1 MMIVE
6 PIAKQNHIM
15 RLAAENTRRTIL
27 HLQDEIARLEKY
39 EAHCLELAG
48 EPEHEPGL
56 REIAEKLAPRM
67 PQAFQVNIEEAA

>member
-1 MMIVE
+1 MIVE

-48 EPEHEPGL
+48 EPESEPGI
-56 REIAEKLAPRM
+56 REMAGKLAPRM
-67 PQAFQVNIEEAA
+67 PAAMPMNVEEAA